1 MVRSASNIIPGL
13 YGEPDLLVQ
22 GFSSLNPRPR
32 PDCRP
37 AVTALPRLSLLMSF
51 PTPFQSAR
59 PSRLPVAALPRAA
72 ALAALVLF
80 LGGCSTVQS
89 AFNAI
94 NPFAE
99 EPPPPACPY
108 AAALADASEIR
119 AYLPG
124 APQTPENLR
133 YTAKLELVSQ
143 KCFGDERRAETD
155 LEVALSATRGPA
167 WNGGAASETFFYAIV
182 GPQERVTF
190 RRDFTA
196 AIDLSASGSWSDTGR
211 ITAVVPAPEDASIRD
226 FAVYVGW
233 KLAAEQIPAALP
245 EKAHGAVDSQGRR
258 VQPMPLQSAP
268 VPDPLMRPREP
279 RQAPRGQR

>member
-1 MVRSASNIIPGL
+1 MTLPS
-13 YGEPDLLVQ
+13 
-22 GFSSLNPRPR
+22 
-32 PDCRP
+32 P
-37 AVTALPRLSLLMSF
+37 ACALRLTL
-51 PTPFQSAR
+51 
-59 PSRLPVAALPRAA
+59 LPVRRAALLGAA
-72 ALAALVLF
+72 ALL

-99 EPPPPACPY
+99 DPPPPACPY

-119 AYLPG
+119 AYAPG

-133 YTAKLELVSQ
+133 YTAKIELTSQ

-167 WNGGAASETFFYAIV
+167 WSGGPATETFFYAIV
-182 GPQERVTF
+182 GPEGRVSF

-196 AIDLSASGSWSDTGR
+196 TIDLSNSASWSDTGGM
-211 ITAVVPAPEDASIRD
+211 TAVVPAPEDASIRD
-226 FAVYVGW
+226 YTVYIGW
-233 KLAAEQIPAALP
+233 KLASDQIPADLP
-245 EKAHGAVDSQGRR
+245 EKANGATDSQGRR

-268 VPDPLMRPREP
+268 VPDPLMRPRP
-279 RQAPRGQR
+279 APRGGER